1 MILAPGAITK
11 QALADQI
18 RTNAAIEKELIGIAT
33 AKPCTCLG
41 TKEYADVYKSSVNK

>member
-1 MILAPGAITK
+1 MILAPGAITS

-33 AKPCTCLG
+33 LKPCAP
-41 TKEYADVYKSSVNK
+41 YMVPPVYQASMNK